1 MTVLTLAGATL
12 ASGALVAV
20 ALPGAALEI
29 WLGLAAPLAAAICT
43 HLAIARTHRRDP
55 ARLTGVMVRLFAGK
69 FVLFGAYIVLA
80 MTSLPL
86 EAAPFLLSFVAYF
99 AVLHVVEAAHLRRL
113 SAAGEAAPQERA
125 LQETRAVQTLHAPA
139 EGAPAPFQERT
150 SR

>member
-20 ALPGAALEI
+20 ALPGATLEI
-29 WLGLAAPLAAAICT
+29 WLGLAAPLVAANCT
-43 HLAIARTHRRDP
+43 HLAIARTHRRDA
-55 ARLTGVMVRLFAGK
+55 ARHTGVMVRRFAGK

-86 EAAPFLLSFVAYF
+86 DAAPFLLSFVAYF

-113 SAAGEAAPQERA
+113 SAA
-125 LQETRAVQTLHAPA
+125 
-139 EGAPAPFQERT
+139 
-150 SR
+150 